1 MTTVRFSDTSAGGQA
16 SSPGAA
22 AYVMARLGM
31 RVFPLRPGVKTPMVK
46 AWPDV
51 ATTDL
56 DQIQEWWTGEFHGC
70 GVGVATGEESG
81 VWVLDIDNKNGV
93 NGFETLT
100 RLCRSYSAMAREI
113 PQTLTVATPSGGAHL
128 YFQWAEGVPSS
139 TGANNALGA
148 GLDVRGE
155 PGYVRA
161 PGWAGY
167 QVVPRGGVRSVKI
180 VAAPEWL
187 VELTRK
193 KRDRP
198 VGAEGEPDGGMHV
211 MGTRRTLAALNAA
224 PHGSRN
230 DELNRAAFRLGL
242 RGEMS
247 EADAWRSCAQ
257 ILVDMGAGDGMDAW
271 RRTFESGWRSGEAK
285 RDASMNT
292 QTPSAAGSSA
302 SMEG

>member
-1 MTTVRFSDTSAGGQA
+1 M
-16 SSPGAA
+16 
-22 AYVMARLGM
+22 
-31 RVFPLRPGVKTPMVK
+31 
-46 AWPDV
+46 
-51 ATTDL
+51 
-56 DQIQEWWTGEFHGC
+56 IQEWWTGEFTGC
-70 GVGVATGEESG
+70 GVGVATGAESG
-81 VWVLDIDNKNGV
+81 VWVLDIDAKNGV
-93 NGFETLT
+93 DGFATLAE
-100 RLCRSYSAMAREI
+100 LCKEHGDGSSL

-128 YFQWAEGVPSS
+128 YFTWAEGVPNS
-139 TGANNALGA
+139 TGTNNALGP
-148 GLDVRGE
+148 GLDVRGRG
-155 PGYVRA
+155 GYVRA
-161 PGWAGY
+161 AGWDGL
-167 QVVPRGGVRSVKI
+167 QVVPRNGVRSVKT
-180 VAAPEWL
+180 VAAPSWL
-187 VELTRK
+187 VELTKK

-198 VGAEGEPDGGMHV
+198 VGAESDDGERHV
-211 MGTRRTLAALNAA
+211 LGTHRTLAALAQA

-302 SMEG
+302 PMEG

>member
-31 RVFPLRPGVKTPMVK
+31 RVFPLSPGLGTPMLK
-46 AWPDV
+46 AWPDL
-51 ATTDL
+51 ATADIDTVR
-56 DQIQEWWTGEFHGC
+56 EWWTGEFCGC
-70 GVGVATGEESG
+70 GVGVATGAESG
-81 VWVLDIDNKNGV
+81 VWCLDIDVKHGN
-93 NGFETLT
+93 NGFATLAE
-100 RLCRSYSAMAREI
+100 LCAERGGQVAGA
-113 PQTLTVATPSGGAHL
+113 LTHTMSVATPSGGAHL
-128 YFQWAEGVPSS
+128 YFRWNGEADADGGVPNS
-139 TGANNALGA
+139 TGDRNCLGP
-148 GLDVRGE
+148 GLDVRGRA
-155 PGYVRA
+155 GYVRA

-167 QVVPRGGVRSVKI
+167 QVVPRNGVRSVKI

-198 VGAEGEPDGGMHV
+198 VGSESEPDGGMHV

-230 DELNRAAFRLGL
+230 DELNRAAFRLGM
-242 RGEMS
+242 RGEMT

-285 RDASMNT
+285 RGTEA
-292 QTPSAAGSSA
+292 
-302 SMEG
+302 